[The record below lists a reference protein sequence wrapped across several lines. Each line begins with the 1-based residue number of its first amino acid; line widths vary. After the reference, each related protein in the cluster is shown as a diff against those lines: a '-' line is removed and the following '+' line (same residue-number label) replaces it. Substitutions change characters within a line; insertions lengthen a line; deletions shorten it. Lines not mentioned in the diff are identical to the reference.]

1 MTMVY
6 MMGGHKDG
14 DWLDVA
20 SVSPVLKCPKMPA
33 VSTMSIS
40 DLNAMASAKSQ
51 FEVCE
56 YHRTFYWSLDKI
68 LFFYAIDGMT
78 PPRLPGWLVADL
90 VFMGCYE
97 GGPK

>member
-20 SVSPVLKCPKMPA
+20 SVSPVLKCPKMPEL
-33 VSTMSIS
+33 STVQTGEPPFTIS
-40 DLNAMASAKSQ
+40 ETFQ

-56 YHRTFYWSLDKI
+56 YHRVFYWSPDKK
-68 LFFYAIDGMT
+68 LFFYAVDGMT

-90 VFMGCYE
+90 VFMGCYLE
-97 GGPK
+97 GAK